1 MLHKVSAIDRT
12 ADEYEWQL
20 EHKEYYASKVANL
33 KPESRRRLEVLAVRC
48 LLKDMLGE
56 EQNVVYDEFGAPSLS
71 DNNLFISISH
81 TDGYVAAIVGDRP
94 VGIDIE
100 RRGKRVERVKSKFLQ
115 ASEEILVDGLC
126 DPMLAMHLIWSAK
139 EAAFKFLGQK
149 YYDLQNLTCITR
161 IDFEERFMT
170 MKVEGRNKP
179 LTIHF
184 EYTDEYVLC
193 YSISD

>member
-20 EHKEYYASKVANL
+20 EHNEYYASKVANL
-33 KPESRRRLEVLAVRC
+33 KPESRRRLEILAVRC
-48 LLKDMLGE
+48 LLRDMLGE

-71 DNNLFISISH
+71 DSNRFLSISH
-81 TDGYVAAIVGDRP
+81 TDGYVAAIVGEQP
-94 VGIDIE
+94 VGIDVE
-100 RRGKRVERVKSKFLQ
+100 RRGRRVERVKSKFLQ
-115 ASEEILVDGLC
+115 ASEESLVCSVC
-126 DPMLAMHLIWSAK
+126 DPILAMHLIWSAK
-139 EAAFKFLGQK
+139 EAVFKFLGQK
-149 YYDLQNLTCITR
+149 YYDLQNLTRITC

-170 MKVEGRNKP
+170 MEVEGHNKP

-193 YSISD
+193 YSILD

>member
-12 ADEYEWQL
+12 ADQYEWQL

-33 KPESRRRLEVLAVRC
+33 KPESRRRLEILAVRC
-48 LLKDMLGE
+48 LLKDMMGE
-56 EQNVVYDEFGAPSLS
+56 EQEVVYDEFGAPSLS
-71 DNNLFISISH
+71 DSNLFLSISH
-81 TDGYVAAIVGDRP
+81 TDGYVAAIVGDQP

-100 RRGKRVERVKSKFLQ
+100 RRGKRVERVRSKFLQ
-115 ASEEILVDGLC
+115 ASEEALLNSES
-126 DPMLAMHLIWSAK
+126 DPMLSMHLIWSAK
-139 EAAFKFLGQK
+139 ETVFKFLGQK

-170 MKVEGRNKP
+170 MEVEGRNKP